1 MIKLPKVG
9 FIRMKQHRQVPEEYK
24 LKSVTVSRDISGR
37 YYASVLFEYEP
48 PQEHETAENIIGLAY
63 CENGL
68 YIDSGG
74 KEVCYPSYIRKTA
87 EKLRQEKRRL
97 SHMKKLS
104 QNRRKQRIRVMK
116 IERKLCSQR
125 EDFVHKQSRQIA
137 NAYDCVCIKDP
148 AQGVSYDFGWTIFKF
163 LLKYKLSD
171 AGKKLIIADE
181 ILLSKMLYSFQA
193 V

>member
-87 EKLRQEKRRL
+87 EKLRQEKL
-97 SHMKKLS
+97 KQLYK
-104 QNRRKQRIRVMK
+104 QRKQKSGKHSKRK
-116 IERKLCSQR
+116 IQ
-125 EDFVHKQSRQIA
+125 FF
-137 NAYDCVCIKDP
+137 P
-148 AQGVSYDFGWTIFKF
+148 
-163 LLKYKLSD
+163 
-171 AGKKLIIADE
+171 
-181 ILLSKMLYSFQA
+181 
-193 V
+193 